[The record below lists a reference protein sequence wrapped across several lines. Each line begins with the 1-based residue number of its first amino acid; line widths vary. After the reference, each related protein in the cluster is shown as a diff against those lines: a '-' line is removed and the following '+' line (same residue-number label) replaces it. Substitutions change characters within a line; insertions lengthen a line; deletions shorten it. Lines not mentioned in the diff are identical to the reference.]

1 MIYWRWTMI
10 AIFTITQYYQ
20 KRIMSNDY
28 YKYLIFYHVIWW
40 KAFIYAVIHYLLATL
55 FVVLMPSFFISFTI
69 FLGIQGFSQF
79 TYRDRQIFYDP
90 MSYPKSNY
98 SNFHM
103 SKYGE
108 NNYLKNLWY
117 IIYFNMCRITKSL
130 KYRTASIRYIV
141 EIALSKAFYFLFM
154 AGFPL
159 ARTIEMWKA
168 SSVFARISYCIWWVR
183 PFFLP

>member
-1 MIYWRWTMI
+1 
-10 AIFTITQYYQ
+10 
-20 KRIMSNDY
+20 MSNDY

-55 FVVLMPSFFISFTI
+55 FVLLMPSFLFH
-69 FLGIQGFSQF
+69 SQF
-79 TYRDRQIFYDP
+79 FSEIRAFRNLLTKIHKFYDP

-98 SNFHM
+98 SKFHILT
-103 SKYGE
+103 YGE
-108 NNYLKNLWY
+108 NNNLKNLWY

-130 KYRTASIRYIV
+130 KYKTASIRYIV

>member
-1 MIYWRWTMI
+1 MMKGFYLCSHTLLTSNVVCTSYAFFFYFIHNFSRNTGLFAIYLQR
-10 AIFTITQYYQ
+10 Y
-20 KRIMSNDY
+20 
-28 YKYLIFYHVIWW
+28 
-40 KAFIYAVIHYLLATL
+40 
-55 FVVLMPSFFISFTI
+55 
-69 FLGIQGFSQF
+69 
-79 TYRDRQIFYDP
+79 TYFYDP

-98 SNFHM
+98 CKFHIL
-103 SKYGE
+103 KYGE
-108 NNYLKNLWY
+108 NNNLKNLWY

-130 KYRTASIRYIV
+130 KYKTASIRYIV

-183 PFFLP
+183 PFFFLP